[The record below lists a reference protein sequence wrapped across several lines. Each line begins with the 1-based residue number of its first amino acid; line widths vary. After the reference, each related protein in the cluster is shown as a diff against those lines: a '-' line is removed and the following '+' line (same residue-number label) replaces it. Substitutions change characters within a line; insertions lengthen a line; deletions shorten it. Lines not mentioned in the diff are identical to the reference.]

1 MRSTRRTHGA
11 QALTLSLVVLLVI
24 GMLGSM
30 TSVGTVAARAAQ
42 GDCTELNLLT
52 WEGYADDSWLVPFQE
67 QYGVTVNPT
76 YIGSGDE
83 ELAKIKAGGG
93 ELYDAVSV
101 SMDNFNA
108 IIDAGGASPLD
119 TTKLTNLDQL
129 LPFLVDL
136 SSKDGELY
144 SVPWTWDVN
153 PFIYDKDAFAEL
165 GLEEPTSWE
174 VLWDPAL
181 EGKVAV
187 WDDTSTLYIAANV
200 LGFDKDPHDPFDLSD
215 EELDQVLTKLVEL
228 KPNIRKIWA
237 TGGEAMDLFA
247 NGEAAAGLGWT
258 YLYNELT
265 KRGVNV
271 GAVIFP
277 NHGAHAWVDGWG
289 IPTNSR
295 PECQEMAY
303 NWINWVTA
311 PEQIVKMV
319 DLTGYAPSNGDATE
333 LLGPELTAQL
343 HLDDPK
349 AFAETVIFKRDPARR
364 DKYVEIM
371 NEFKAS

>member
-1 MRSTRRTHGA
+1 MSVTRLAHSRA
-11 QALTLSLVVLLVI
+11 ISLSLVALLVI
-24 GMLGSM
+24 GMLGSLASM
-30 TSVGTVAARAAQ
+30 GTASVRAAQ
-42 GDCTELNLLT
+42 GECSELNLLT
-52 WEGYADDSWLVPFQE
+52 WEGYADDSWLIPFEE
-67 QYGVTVNPT
+67 QYSVTVNPT

-93 ELYDAVSV
+93 ELYDVVSV

-119 TTKLTNLDQL
+119 KTKLTNLDQL
-129 LPFLVDL
+129 LPFLIEL

-153 PFIYDKDAFAEL
+153 PFLYDKDAFEEL
-165 GLEEPTSWE
+165 GIPEPTSWE

-187 WDDTSTLYIAANV
+187 WDDTSTLYIGANV
-200 LGFDKDPHDPFDLSD
+200 LGFDQDPHDPFDMTD
-215 EELDQVLTKLVEL
+215 EELDQVLNRLIEL
-228 KPNIRKIWA
+228 KPNIRKMWA
-237 TGGEAMDLFA
+237 TGGEAIDLYA
-247 NGEAAAGLGWT
+247 NGEAVAGLGWT

-289 IPTNSR
+289 MPTNSR
-295 PECQEMAY
+295 PECRDMAY

-311 PEQIVKMV
+311 PENMV
-319 DLTGYAPSNGDATE
+319 MMVEVTGYAPSNGDAAE
-333 LLGPELTAQL
+333 LLGPELAAQL
-343 HLDDPK
+343 HLDDPE